1 MENILDMD
9 DRKRKDKRSIELFAC
24 TQVKRRRRKKKN
36 ELLFVTNDDTVYSM
50 KAYTLAYNTIIIK
63 IPTYDRCFCTHIQI
77 R

>member
-1 MENILDMD
+1 MEKEKTNGQLNFSLVH
-9 DRKRKDKRSIELFAC
+9 KSKEEE
-24 TQVKRRRRKKKN
+24 KKT

>member
-1 MENILDMD
+1 MD

>member
-1 MENILDMD
+1 MMEKEKTNGQLNFSLVH
-9 DRKRKDKRSIELFAC
+9 KSKEEE
-24 TQVKRRRRKKKN
+24 KKT

>member
-9 DRKRKDKRSIELFAC
+9 DGKRKDKRSIELFAC
-24 TQVKRRRRKKKN
+24 TQVKRRRKKT